1 VQLKMALS
9 HKDTMIMIHLLVDD
23 GYLKLWQQKNERI
36 QFEIQQTKQVDQ
48 NGEMLLHRK
57 F

>member
-1 VQLKMALS
+1 MALS